1 MFDPSENS
9 KAESGRSGSGI
20 RETGRRTESFS
31 QVLSGCPSIL
41 TGLSREMRTQMNSIV
56 AFTFLLNKNEYS
68 AEEREEFSNQIYSSC
83 EQIIAMFDD
92 FLDSAII
99 DAGNTGSEP
108 AVCNPDEMFGA
119 LFSEFN
125 EMLRKNKYKDI
136 ILMHDSPP
144 FQNSYYLIDANRL
157 ARVIRNLF
165 RIALVNTKSGY
176 IKAGYDIRKD
186 KLTFFLL
193 DSGQGYV
200 KCREFLQSHD
210 MNQSLSK
217 FNDTFT
223 AVSMV
228 LTRKLV
234 QMMEGSI
241 WIESNGFSGS
251 STYFS
256 VPVICASNTENEM
269 NRFSNTMSTI

>member
-9 KAESGRSGSGI
+9 QAESGRSGSGI

-83 EQIIAMFDD
+83 EQIISLFDN

-99 DAGNTGSEP
+99 DTGISRSEP
-108 AVCNPDEMFGA
+108 AVCNPAEMFGA
-119 LFSEFN
+119 LFSEFR
-125 EMLRKNKYKDI
+125 ETLRKEKYKDI
-136 ILMHDSPP
+136 ILVSDSPA
-144 FQNSYYLIDANRL
+144 FQNSYYLIDASRV

-165 RIALVNTKSGY
+165 RIALNNTKSGY
-176 IKAGYDIRKD
+176 IKTGYFIRNGN
-186 KLTFFLL
+186 LTCFIL

-200 KCREFLQSHD
+200 KCREFLQSSG
-210 MNQSLSK
+210 MNHSLSK

-223 AVSMV
+223 AVSMT

-234 QMMEGSI
+234 HMMKGSL
-241 WIESNGFSGS
+241 WIESNGPTGS
-251 STYFS
+251 AIYFS
-256 VPVICASNTENEM
+256 VPVICASNTENEI
-269 NRFSNTMSTI
+269 NRYSNTLSTI

>member
-1 MFDPSENS
+1 MFDLSENN
-9 KAESGRSGSGI
+9 KGESGRSGSGI
-20 RETGRRTESFS
+20 REIRRNSESFS
-31 QVLSGCPSIL
+31 QVISGCPSIL
-41 TGLSREMRTQMNSIV
+41 TGLSREMRTQMNAIV
-56 AFTFLLNKNEYS
+56 AFTFLLNKKEYG
-68 AEEREEFSNQIYSSC
+68 EDEREEFSNQIYSSC

-99 DAGNTGSEP
+99 DAGNIGSEP

-125 EMLRKNKYKDI
+125 ETLRKNKYKDI
-136 ILMHDSPP
+136 ILVHDSPP